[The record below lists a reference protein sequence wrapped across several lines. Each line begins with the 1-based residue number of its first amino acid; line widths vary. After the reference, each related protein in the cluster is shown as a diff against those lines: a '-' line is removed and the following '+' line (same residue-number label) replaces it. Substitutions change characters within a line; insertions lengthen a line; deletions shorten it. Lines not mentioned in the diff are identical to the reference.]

1 MVKCPA
7 CKKEFDKHKKSWKY
21 GQFDVK
27 AYTCECGTDFREYT
41 LKGKHS
47 FFLKKSKKDKRFVKA

>member
-7 CKKEFDKHKKSWKY
+7 CKKEFEKHKKTWKY

-27 AYTCECGTDFREYT
+27 AYTCECETDFRGYT

-47 FFLKKSKKDKRFVKA
+47 FTLQKKKGKKFVEA